1 MLKLNLQKEPYWID
15 LPAGVKIKVRP
26 LTSAIMNAAQSSVVK
41 QITNIRKRLES
52 KDESQTP
59 LFEDLP
65 NLDDEQIR
73 FGLSESLLVKEIG
86 KLAVIEWQGVM
97 QPDSEIPAEVNEKT
111 ISELL
116 DIWFVAQAFWKKY
129 TDKLEEL
136 VFEGNA
142 SRLAQNGTSLAGQV
156 TAKRAS
162 KKTSVAA
169 KALKAS

>member
-1 MLKLNLQKEPYWID
+1 MLKLNLQKEPYWIN
-15 LPAGVKIKVRP
+15 LPAGVKVLVRP
-26 LTSAIMNAAQSSVVK
+26 LTSAIMNAAQSSVIK
-41 QITNIRKRLES
+41 EITSMRKKLE
-52 KDESQTP
+52 ESNDQTP
-59 LFEDLP
+59 LFDLP

-73 FGLSESLLVKEIG
+73 FGLSESLLVREIG

-156 TAKRAS
+156 IAKRAN